1 MLIILLS
8 NSFSDLPV
16 ALVGNFV
23 FQQKRTF
30 GERKHILRPPRT
42 IPVAILLVKKIFM
55 KLNLRIF
62 GEQNWSQRC
71 ALDVHVY
78 VWP

>member
-42 IPVAILLVKKIFM
+42 IPVAILLVEIFSLVTSW
-55 KLNLRIF
+55 KF
-62 GEQNWSQRC
+62 C
-71 ALDVHVY
+71 AKEKTHGC
-78 VWP
+78 